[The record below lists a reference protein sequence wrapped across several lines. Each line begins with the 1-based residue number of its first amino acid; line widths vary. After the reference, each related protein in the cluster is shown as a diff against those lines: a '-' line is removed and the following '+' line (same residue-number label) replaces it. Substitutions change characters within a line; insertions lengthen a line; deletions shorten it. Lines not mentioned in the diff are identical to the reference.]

1 MKSASFEE
9 VKEIVDRI
17 KSKTLKEVLHI
28 KAVREEVSLYDNK
41 FGGIP
46 YLPMDKEIPRNKNG
60 EKLRLL
66 AQINFE

>member
-28 KAVREEVSLYDNK
+28 KAVREEVSLWDNK

-46 YLPMDKEIPRNKNG
+46 YLPSLIYH
-60 EKLRLL
+60 
-66 AQINFE
+66 